1 MLVPDIAN
9 RAQFAYDENGQYAF
23 TSGYGLTFHK
33 NLSMSPK
40 YLMGL
45 VNSKL
50 LDYYL
55 KQISTPMQNGFFRYF
70 SQFIEQLPHP
80 APSTSPTPAD
90 VQRHD
95 RMVALVERM
104 LSLHQ
109 QLAAA
114 QTPTERSVL
123 QRQIDATDHEID
135 RLVYELYELTEDEI
149 KIVEGGGEMENLLDA
164 LRSSDLQIRLQ
175 AIQAL
180 IQHPDPLSR
189 DDLFTC
195 LKSESVDERAALAP
209 ASPHQPDRIL
219 RQPRQSSRDC

>member
-1 MLVPDIAN
+1 
-9 RAQFAYDENGQYAF
+9 
-23 TSGYGLTFHK
+23 
-33 NLSMSPK
+33 
-40 YLMGL
+40 MGL

-70 SQFIEQLPHP
+70 SQFIEQLPIRP
-80 APSTSPTPAD
+80 IDFTNPAD

-149 KIVEGGGEMENLLDA
+149 KIVEGG
-164 LRSSDLQIRLQ
+164 
-175 AIQAL
+175 
-180 IQHPDPLSR
+180 
-189 DDLFTC
+189 
-195 LKSESVDERAALAP
+195 
-209 ASPHQPDRIL
+209 
-219 RQPRQSSRDC
+219 